1 MTLFGALTSG
11 VSGLTAQSSAI
22 GAISDN
28 ITNVNTIGYKGTQ
41 VDFQTLV
48 TVQTSSTFYSAGGV
62 QSKPR
67 QDTGIQGLL
76 QSSTSQTDIA
86 ISGSGFFVVNE
97 ASAPTLS
104 NEFLFSRAGSFFQDD
119 EGYLRNTSGY
129 YLQAWPTTADG
140 TVTTNN
146 TSLTI
151 PNQNVISTDFLAT
164 VNLNRVGGT
173 ASATTTIGIGANL
186 PSTDDEG
193 TTHKTDVQF
202 FDTLGNAN
210 TTS

>member
-48 TVQTSSTFYSAGGV
+48 TVQTSGTFYSAGGV

-67 QDTGIQGLL
+67 QDTGVQGLL

-97 ASAPTLS
+97 SNAPTLS
-104 NEFLFSRAGSFFQDD
+104 NEFLFTRAGSFIRMTKAFSAIRRVTICRH
-119 EGYLRNTSGY
+119 GRPRLRVSSP
-129 YLQAWPTTADG
+129 PTT
-140 TVTTNN
+140 
-146 TSLTI
+146 
-151 PNQNVISTDFLAT
+151 
-164 VNLNRVGGT
+164 RR
-173 ASATTTIGIGANL
+173 
-186 PSTDDEG
+186 
-193 TTHKTDVQF
+193 
-202 FDTLGNAN
+202 
-210 TTS
+210 